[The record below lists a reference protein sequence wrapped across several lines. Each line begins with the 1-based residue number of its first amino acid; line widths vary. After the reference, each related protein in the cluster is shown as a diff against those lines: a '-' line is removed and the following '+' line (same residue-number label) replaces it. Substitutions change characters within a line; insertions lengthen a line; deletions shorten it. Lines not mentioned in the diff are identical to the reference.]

1 MNVRTTQI
9 LTFEK
14 KGVQPKHENGVR
26 WGGGGST
33 KAQNS
38 VR

>member
-26 WGGGGST
+26 WGVGVGLQRP
-33 KAQNS
+33 KIM
-38 VR
+38 

>member
-26 WGGGGST
+26 WGGGST
-33 KAQNS
+33 KTQNN
-38 VR
+38 VN